1 MLRKIEQTIG
11 TAGQSCCVMRWLRK
25 LHNRV
30 EPPGLELRLLCAMPY
45 ALLAAVSLPALIAF
59 GGRVYVRAG
68 ELPNHA
74 KAVMSIDIFAWS
86 VLATLVT
93 AVLTVTIGC
102 IVVWIMKGPAY
113 VADAYPVAH
122 ANRPTAERS
131 TD

>member
-1 MLRKIEQTIG
+1 
-11 TAGQSCCVMRWLRK
+11 MRLLRK

-30 EPPGLELRLLCAMPY
+30 APPGLELKLLRAMPY
-45 ALLAAVSLPALIAF
+45 ALAAAVLLPALIAL
-59 GGRVYVRAG
+59 GGRTYARLV
-68 ELPNHA
+68 ELPNPA
-74 KAVMSIDIFAWS
+74 KTVMSIDIFAWS

-122 ANRPTAERS
+122 ANRPDARRRI
-131 TD
+131 D